1 MIIASRP
8 SCPEG
13 WLPTL
18 IQPVIQ
24 LVSLIYDGTTKAAG
38 QLGIKILICKFHIC
52 YFKKYLRTQYFQS
65 NSIDSTQLNHLLRNL
80 GFEANLTLD
89 TFNIFV
95 IFKPARRKNSFL
107 AWWQLCSWKFG
118 HFGRYCPLL
127 FVKNG
132 LL

>member
-52 YFKKYLRTQYFQS
+52 YFKKYLRTRKTS
-65 NSIDSTQLNHLLRNL
+65 VSK
-80 GFEANLTLD
+80 LTLLLILS
-89 TFNIFV
+89 TF
-95 IFKPARRKNSFL
+95 L
-107 AWWQLCSWKFG
+107 
-118 HFGRYCPLL
+118 
-127 FVKNG
+127 
-132 LL
+132 

>member
-38 QLGIKILICKFHIC
+38 QLGIKILISKFHLC
-52 YFKKYLRTQYFQS
+52 YFKKYLRTQYIQS
-65 NSIDSTQLNHLLRNL
+65 HSIDSTQLNHLLRNL

-95 IFKPARRKNSFL
+95 IFKPARLDAGYWLCTENSFL
-107 AWWQLCSWKFG
+107 AWWHLCS
-118 HFGRYCPLL
+118 
-127 FVKNG
+127 
-132 LL
+132 